1 MLSIYTIH
9 LLKIYFMH
17 SNRDKL
23 MSAASLQRLASVTG
37 GLLLIGSAFSKNSS
51 RRFTKTV
58 VGCYLAWK
66 GIAGRRS
73 FNEVYHSFEKVTAGH
88 ALNIRVSMVINKPR
102 EEVYSSW
109 RNLSNLPL
117 FIKHLRSVQEIDE
130 KYSNW
135 VMDLPGGVG
144 TLEWKAEIVKE
155 RPGEMIAWQSLS
167 GHDIRN
173 AGKVGFRD
181 SLGNLGTTV
190 DVILTY
196 HAPLGKAGEQMARI
210 FTPVFKRMVED
221 DIRSFKEFVEGAG
234 ASVAARY

>member
-1 MLSIYTIH
+1 
-9 LLKIYFMH
+9 MH

-23 MSAASLQRLASVTG
+23 MSAASLQRFASVTG
-37 GLLLIGSAFSKNSS
+37 GLLLIGSAFNRNSS
-51 RRFTKTV
+51 RRFMKTV
-58 VGCYLAWK
+58 VGCYLAYK
-66 GIAGRRS
+66 GIAGKRS
-73 FNEVYHSFEKVTAGH
+73 FNEVYNSIEKVTTGRTM
-88 ALNIRVSMVINKPR
+88 NIRVSMVVNKSR

-135 VMDLPGGVG
+135 VMELPGAVG

-167 GHDIRN
+167 GSDIRN

-196 HAPLGKAGEQMARI
+196 HAPLGIAGEKLARI
-210 FTPVFKRMVED
+210 FTPVFKRIVED
-221 DIRSFKEFVEGAG
+221 DIRGFKEFVEGTG
-234 ASVAARY
+234 ASISARY